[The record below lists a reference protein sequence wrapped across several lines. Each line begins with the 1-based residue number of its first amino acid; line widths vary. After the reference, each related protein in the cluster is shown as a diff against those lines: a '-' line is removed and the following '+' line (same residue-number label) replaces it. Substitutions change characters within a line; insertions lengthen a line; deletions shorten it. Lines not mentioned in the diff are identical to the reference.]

1 MPRGGY
7 RPGAG
12 RKGFQ
17 EEENLKLR
25 MKTVWERVDYYLQS
39 EDQNDREYRMRI
51 ILKLLDKALPNKKSI
66 EPSTVEE
73 DPFFYMS
80 EEERKEQQK
89 AILREVAYLI
99 KKKPE
104 LLEDT

>member
-25 MKTVWERVDYYLQS
+25 MKTIWERVDYYLQS
-39 EDQNDREYRMRI
+39 EEQKDREYKMRI

-66 EPSTVEE
+66 EPIAVEE

-80 EEERKEQQK
+80 EEERKAQQK
-89 AILREVAYLI
+89 ALFKEVAYLI
-99 KKKPE
+99 KKNPE
-104 LLEDT
+104 LIED